1 MNELPV
7 GVAQF
12 ASALDRGV
20 AASDAAAFGAALAE
34 PIRTEPATDERRKR
48 TVIEIDLRALL
59 LSASVRLFSTIAN
72 KSII

>member
-1 MNELPV
+1 
-7 GVAQF
+7 VAQF

-48 TVIEIDLRALL
+48 TVIEIDFAKYLCQVIFDNREQINY
-59 LSASVRLFSTIAN
+59 LSF
-72 KSII
+72 